1 MKPNTFSGCPPVGGW
16 PEKGKVEKAKKIKV
30 DKDCTEG
37 SNRFA
42 IAPCLV

>member
-1 MKPNTFSGCPPVGGW
+1 MKPYTFSGQLQGC
-16 PEKGKVEKAKKIKV
+16 PEKGKVKKAKKIKV